1 MREAVS
7 REQGRLVVT
16 AVLASGR
23 GWAVLLQATIDAEA
37 TAQMSRAL
45 NMVAFL
51 ADMMV

>member
-7 REQGRLVVT
+7 REQGPLV

-37 TAQMSRAL
+37 TAQMSKAL
-45 NMVAFL
+45 NMAAFL
-51 ADMMV
+51 ADVMV